1 MTRPNYQGRVEKL
14 QQIMRENDVSKSL
27 LSDTGSIYYYTGYH
41 SFLYMEFGRPTVVV
55 VPETGEPTIITPTLE
70 SEMAEKMSKLQDV
83 IPWLDSVGGEWRTPL
98 KELLAKG
105 PGGKIGIEHNAV
117 PQVVRDFLS
126 GEVGEARIVD
136 VSDYIDDMRSIKD
149 AYEINVAR
157 DAGKVAID
165 MVAAARDTIK
175 VGVPEYEVALATLN
189 AGTRKAAE
197 LFANYDDDPLM
208 SPTIRFHQI
217 MSSGPRVSMCH
228 HRSTDRVLQHGDPI
242 FLCFCGHVEFRNFK
256 LGFDRM
262 FFIGDITDEYA
273 RMYDLAV
280 ESQQAGL
287 SILRPGLTAEEVHQA
302 YADVIRDA
310 GFEFPFRHGRATGY
324 NCQEKPQLMFDD
336 KTILQPGMIFAIDG
350 AVTSHG
356 EARTQVGDA
365 VLVTEESCEVL
376 TPFSKRLEDCIL

>member
-41 SFLYMEFGRPTVVV
+41 GFLYMEFGRPTVVV

-70 SEMAEKMSKLQDV
+70 LEMAEKMSRLQDV
-83 IPWLDSVGGEWRTPL
+83 VPWRDSIGGEWRTPL
-98 KELLAKG
+98 EESLEKG
-105 PGGKIGIEHNAV
+105 PGRKIGIEHDAI

-126 GEVGEARIVD
+126 DEVREARLVD

-157 DAGKVAID
+157 DAGIVAID

-175 VGVPEYEVALATLN
+175 VGVPEYEVALAIVN
-189 AGTRKAAE
+189 VGTRKAAE

-208 SPTIRFHQI
+208 SPTIRFDQI

-242 FLCFCGHVEFRNFK
+242 FLCFCGNAEFRKFK

-262 FFIGDITDEYA
+262 FFIGDVTDEYA

-336 KTILQPGMIFAIDG
+336 KTILQPEMIFALDG

-356 EARTQVGDA
+356 EARTEVGDA
-365 VLVTEESCEVL
+365 VLVTEEGCEVL